1 MVDYQG
7 PSFPPKPTQRL
18 PAAYNVEPLTMTAD
32 ELDKKLKENLEQK
45 AMEWYTQLAILQQQL
60 DNVVFQDSP
69 RVVGKVGS

>member
-7 PSFPPKPTQRL
+7 PSFPPKPTERL

-60 DNVVFQDSP
+60 DNVVF
-69 RVVGKVGS
+69 